1 MAVIPPGRKQ
11 FNINKNLESGLGVYQ
26 SEFYSKTRFSPDLQ
40 LEQRKLN
47 TDLDQILSLRSR
59 LSAKEQELEKLKR
72 TIQHP
77 ISNVQVNPVY
87 PELVISSAYNS
98 KQCVEIYEDHF
109 KYLSQQ
115 MKEKE
120 LRKIEDSLTRQ
131 KETQERLQEM
141 CYLRDLEALER
152 KKMLDKAQEYRN
164 SLIMQQSFNREINRE
179 RMARS
184 VTPRGL
190 GKELRKSFV
199 NARSVL
205 NPTERVP
212 VITKDQ
218 VSPETKNLNR
228 VAVELSG
235 LKAFQ
240 QPQYTKNAPK
250 VQPSYPVIGSNR
262 NSEWGWR
269 RN

>member
-1 MAVIPPGRKQ
+1 MG
-11 FNINKNLESGLGVYQ
+11 
-26 SEFYSKTRFSPDLQ
+26 
-40 LEQRKLN
+40 
-47 TDLDQILSLRSR
+47 QILNLKSE
-59 LSAKEQELEKLKR
+59 LSAKEQELEKLKKAM
-72 TIQHP
+72 QHP
-77 ISNVQVNPVY
+77 ISSIQINPVY
-87 PELVISSAYNS
+87 PELVVSSAYNS

-109 KYLSQQ
+109 KYLGRQ

-120 LRKIEDSLTRQ
+120 LRKIEDSLKKQ

-141 CYLRDLEALER
+141 FYLRDLEIIER
-152 KKMLDKAQEYRN
+152 KKMLDKAEEYRN

-184 VTPRGL
+184 VTPRNIGN
-190 GKELRKSFV
+190 ELRKSFV

-205 NPTERVP
+205 YPAGRVP
-212 VITKDQ
+212 VVNKEQ
-218 VSPETKNLNR
+218 VSPATKNLNR
-228 VAVELSG
+228 VAIEFSG

-240 QPQYTKNAPK
+240 QPMFTKNAPK

-262 NSEWGWR
+262 NSDWGLR